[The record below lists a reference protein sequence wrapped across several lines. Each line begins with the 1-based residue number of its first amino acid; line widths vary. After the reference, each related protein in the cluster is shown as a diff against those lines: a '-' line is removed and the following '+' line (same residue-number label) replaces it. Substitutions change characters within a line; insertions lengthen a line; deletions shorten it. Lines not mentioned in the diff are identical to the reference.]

1 MQDIGFDHINPS
13 IFIGE
18 IFLDDTGKFTVCN
31 GCGVL
36 PVMTGQHFIL
46 KAIFIPFNLADDGG
60 IQDPMFRNAFYQ
72 IIEPVALI
80 QPERMASE
88 STNGLR
94 GKGDDGVL
102 GRQGYGRGRFNRAF
116 FCGIQA
122 QKIVNGLDAR
132 IDFRHLPA
140 PPLQVPDR
148 QERRGLPAPVP

>member
-80 QPERMASE
+80 QSERMASE

-94 GKGDDGVL
+94 GKGDDGIL
-102 GRQGYGRGRFNRAF
+102 GRQGYRRGRFNSF
-116 FCGIQA
+116 FRWGIQA
-122 QKIVNGLDAR
+122 KKIVNGLDAW

>member
-46 KAIFIPFNLADDGG
+46 KAIFIPFDLADDGG

-94 GKGDDGVL
+94 GRVMMVFLVGKDTEGV
-102 GRQGYGRGRFNRAF
+102 GS
-116 FCGIQA
+116 I
-122 QKIVNGLDAR
+122 GLSSAASKPRRSSMD
-132 IDFRHLPA
+132 LM
-140 PPLQVPDR
+140 
-148 QERRGLPAPVP
+148 RGLI

>member
-1 MQDIGFDHINPS
+1 MQDIGFDHINPG
-13 IFIGE
+13 IFIGK

-46 KAIFIPFNLADDGG
+46 KAIFIPFNFADDGG
-60 IQDPMFRNAFYQ
+60 GQDPVCRDAFYQ
-72 IIEPVALI
+72 VIEPVALI
-80 QPERMASE
+80 QPERMTPETTDS
-88 STNGLR
+88 LR

-102 GRQGYGRGRFNRAF
+102 GRQGYGRGRFNSF
-116 FCGIQA
+116 FRWGIQA
-122 QKIVNGLDAR
+122 KKIVNGLDAR